1 MPVSPS
7 YRAFALDQLG
17 RVARNVTARS
27 MFGGVGI
34 YSGDL
39 FFALI
44 ANDTLYL
51 KVDETN
57 RGDFAALGLGPFRP
71 YGPESE
77 GMHYYET
84 PVDVLEEPEQ
94 LRAWAQ
100 RAIEVARRARAVKS
114 AKPPARR
121 SNRKRKH

>member
-17 RVARNVTARS
+17 RVVRSVTARS

-57 RGDFAALGLGPFRP
+57 RGDFEALGLGPFRP
-71 YGPESE
+71 YGAESE
-77 GMHYYET
+77 GMRYYET
-84 PVDVLEEPEQ
+84 PVDVLEEPER
-94 LRAWAQ
+94 LRAWAEQ
-100 RAIEVARRARAVKS
+100 AVEVARRARAAKS
-114 AKPPARR
+114 AKRPAGR
-121 SNRKRKH
+121 SARKRKR